1 MTYAA
6 HRQRLVE
13 ELRSLGITQRN
24 VLEAFSRVPRE
35 AFVDV
40 ELRSRAYENRP
51 LPIGEGQ
58 TISQPYTVARMM
70 ELLDP
75 RSEDVVLEIGTGSGY
90 QTALLAS
97 IVKSV
102 YTIERI
108 PSLANRA
115 RNMIKDLQLNNIVSI
130 IGDGTKG
137 LPDYEPYDGI
147 IVTAGATKIPEAYFD
162 QMADGGRLVI
172 PVGEGSVQRMVR
184 VLREGDVFSKEE
196 FGEFLFVP
204 LIEGEVE

>member
-1 MTYAA
+1 MSYEAQ
-6 HRQRLVE
+6 RQRLLQ
-13 ELRSLGITQRN
+13 ELQSLGITQRN